1 MGLSL
6 LSLQAQRFE
15 GGFVAGINASQLDG
29 DNLSGYNKIGGLGG
43 FWVKFPFNKKWLA
56 GLEFLFTQKGA
67 IRKID
72 SATLVSNFQFDKF
85 RLNYLELPLF
95 AEYTYKKFGFQAGI
109 TTAYLLSATVYDF
122 TGKQNYK
129 SKLKPFETGLLLG
142 AAYQI
147 NPLLQLQIRF
157 QYSINSIAAGD
168 NHHIFNNGQNN
179 KLILGLYNNLLNL
192 SVKYRFGG

>member
-1 MGLSL
+1 MCIAVV
-6 LSLQAQRFE
+6 SLQAQRFE
-15 GGFVAGINASQLDG
+15 GGFSVGLNASQLDG

-43 FWVKFPFNKKWLA
+43 FWVKFPFNKKWSA

-85 RLNYLELPLF
+85 RLNYIELPLF
-95 AEYTYKKFGFQAGI
+95 AEYTHKKFGFQAGI

-122 TGKQNYK
+122 TGKLNYK
-129 SKLKPFETGLLLG
+129 SKLKPIEYGLLLG
-142 AAYQI
+142 TTYRI
-147 NPLLQLQIRF
+147 NPILQIQLRF
-157 QYSINSIAAGD
+157 QYSINSIAEGD
-168 NHHIFNNGQNN
+168 NYHIFNNGQNN